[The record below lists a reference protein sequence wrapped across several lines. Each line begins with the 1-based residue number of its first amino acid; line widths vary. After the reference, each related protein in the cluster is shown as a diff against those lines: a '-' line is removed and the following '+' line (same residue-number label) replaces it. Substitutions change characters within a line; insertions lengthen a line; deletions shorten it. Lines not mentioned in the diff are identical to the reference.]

1 VGLESANNLKILK
14 NMSTTNEKAPIKP
27 TLDKG
32 GVISCYSGKI
42 KGNKFVTEYAYKHG
56 VFKNKRGK
64 YITRVQ
70 VGKNKTLTT
79 ISQHNTQ
86 QDAIDAYNAF
96 YNSL

>member
-1 VGLESANNLKILK
+1 MNS
-14 NMSTTNEKAPIKP
+14 SNEKEQMNP

-32 GVISCYSGKI
+32 GVIGCYSDKTQT
-42 KGNKFVTEYAYKHG
+42 NKFVTVYAYKHG

-70 VGKNKTLTT
+70 VGKNKILTT